1 MRVSKKRQQLINIGT
16 ELFLKHGVKRVTIEE
31 ICEKAEVSK
40 MTYYKYFDN
49 KEALLKT
56 IRDDLMERG
65 FSKFD
70 EINTM
75 DVTFIEKIGLMSKWR
90 MEFFSA
96 IQSEFLDEIIEMKD
110 YKKAYMTRYIDNI
123 KTAQQKGEIRK
134 DLEPELIALMTE
146 KMREMTLEESWRGI
160 FDDYAT
166 YQNQLRTIMFFGMLN
181 DKSRNEGGKS

>member
-1 MRVSKKRQQLINIGT
+1 MRVSKKRQQLIEKGT
-16 ELFLKHGVKRVTIEE
+16 ELFLKHGVKRITIEE
-31 ICEKAEVSK
+31 ICVKAEVSK
-40 MTYYKYFDN
+40 MTYYKYFTN

-56 IRDDLMERG
+56 IRDDLMEQG

-75 DVTFIEKIGLMSKWR
+75 DVTFVEKVGLMSKWR
-90 MEFFSA
+90 MEFFST
-96 IQSEFLDEIIEMKD
+96 IQSEFLDEIIEMDD

-123 KTAQQKGEIRK
+123 KTAQQRGEIRK
-134 DLEPELIALMTE
+134 DLSPDLVALMTE

-166 YQNQLRTIMFFGMLN
+166 YQQQLRTIMFFGMLSDEN
-181 DKSRNEGGKS
+181 RH